1 MVLAAA
7 LTVPGLPAYG
17 QDAWYAYVPCWF
29 TLPMQ
34 SVLNT
39 RLPLASGERP
49 QKCTLLPILFYLG
62 GSRFRTSLLTLIV
75 RLTAP
80 LPDRLEQTCR
90 LLRAQF
96 PLCCRWLAG
105 R

>member
-1 MVLAAA
+1 MACCTRRYRAV
-7 LTVPGLPAYG
+7 
-17 QDAWYAYVPCWF
+17 Q
-29 TLPMQ
+29 LPM
-34 SVLNT
+34 
-39 RLPLASGERP
+39 RCLPSFIDLGCSGFRP
-49 QKCTLLPILFYLG
+49 
-62 GSRFRTSLLTLIV
+62 SLLTLIV

-96 PLCCRWLAG
+96 PLCCCLLTG